1 MKLTPDDIPCLVK
14 AKYICLPKK
23 RIASLTNA
31 EDVDECFYDIGYEE
45 ILIGGGDANSKLEFN
60 LARFSSI
67 KHLEFTTMPDGDFYF
82 QKFKNKDDATI
93 YHLVKIN
100 SIISR
105 IPQAPNCIHA
115 LMKYSFEELQEDITR
130 WRKLDDSRR
139 SHKLLAYEI
148 MSWYFNFMYDRKQ
161 LSNKFEWISDCCESV
176 YVDEEGDEISN
187 YPNLIAEIQ
196 GYD

>member
-1 MKLTPDDIPCLVK
+1 
-14 AKYICLPKK
+14 
-23 RIASLTNA
+23 
-31 EDVDECFYDIGYEE
+31 
-45 ILIGGGDANSKLEFN
+45 
-60 LARFSSI
+60 
-67 KHLEFTTMPDGDFYF
+67 MPDGDFYF

-148 MSWYFNFMYDRKQ
+148 MSWYFNFIYDRKQ